1 MEQKPSLGRIV
12 IYKLTSY
19 QKPASPQHSHE
30 SALVPNNG
38 ADECP
43 AVIVRVWSDTCVN
56 LRLLNDGRG
65 DAPWVTSATIG
76 DGEGQWNW
84 PARK

>member
-12 IYKLTSY
+12 IFKLAAHMKG
-19 QKPASPQHSHE
+19 QRDIEPFA
-30 SALVPNNG
+30 NNG

-43 AVIVRVWSDTCVN
+43 AVVVRVWSDTCVN
-56 LRLLNDGRG
+56 LKLLTDG
-65 DAPWVTSATIG
+65 AQTQWVTSASLG